1 MRAPH
6 SLDRQGA
13 WLIVGSLLFL
23 GLAAALMGWRSAS
36 APPDPVTLCSA
47 GRPVAGEVVILF
59 DATDH
64 PSAGE
69 LASVVEWLRQVELA
83 GLRQNQRVTL
93 WVLGTSADGPLA
105 RRFCRCYPGRE
116 TDPVL
121 HNPAMAA
128 AACESLFVRPLSNA
142 IEAAGSTT
150 PSHRSPIL
158 EAIRELSVQPEFVG
172 SSGPKRLILVSDL
185 EENMPGLS
193 LYRGVPSFAHFRSAP
208 LFRRVKSNLHGVS
221 VDVLFLPRGVAD
233 ASLSPAITDFWREFF
248 NECGVASVSFR
259 RL

>member
-1 MRAPH
+1 MTAPH

-13 WLIVGSLLFL
+13 WLIVGSLVFL
-23 GLAAALMGWRSAS
+23 GLAAALMGWRSSS
-36 APPDPVTLCSA
+36 APPDPITLCSG
-47 GRPVAGEVVILF
+47 GRPIAGEIVILF

-64 PSAGE
+64 PSASE
-69 LASVVEWLRQVELA
+69 LASVVEWFRQFELS
-83 GLRQNQRVTL
+83 GLRQNERVTL
-93 WVLGTSADGPLA
+93 WVLGTSAHGTLA

-128 AACESLFVRPLSNA
+128 AACESLFARPLRDA
-142 IEAAGSTT
+142 IEAAGTAT

-172 SSGPKRLILVSDL
+172 SSGRKRLIVVSDL
-185 EENMPGLS
+185 EENVPGLS
-193 LYRGVPSFAHFRSAP
+193 LYRGVPSFARFRSAP
-208 LFRRVKSNLHGVS
+208 LFRQLKSNLHGVP
-221 VDVLFLPRGVAD
+221 VDVLYLPRGVVG

-248 NECGVASVSFR
+248 NECGVPSVSFR